1 MTHFGVICPPFPGH
15 LLHPMAALG
24 RELHRGHRITFV
36 QIPDFEPL
44 VRFLNFG
51 LLGSLIIDPEL
62 AKVFAQLGKL
72 SGLEAL
78 RYSVDFCQNLTAIIR
93 QDAPCH
99 SSGGN

>member
-15 LLHPMAALG
+15 LHPMAALG
-24 RELHRGHRITFV
+24 RELQRRGHRITFV

-44 VRFLNFG
+44 VRLQKLNFWPIG
-51 LLGSLIIDPEL
+51 QSDYRPGEL

-78 RYSVDFCQNLTAIIR
+78 RYSVDFAKI
-93 QDAPCH
+93 
-99 SSGGN
+99 